1 MVCGPGQC
9 EWQEQAAGRGQNW
22 ELQFHPD
29 PQLVEVGPCTSARP
43 GPDTLLQAWRG
54 GALHAVPQSCARC
67 MILLMHALYCMHAL
81 CSLHKSV
88 IVVHS
93 GWRHC
98 CEGL

>member
-43 GPDTLLQAWRG
+43 GPDTSCRPGVEERTACCAAELCQMHDPAY
-54 GALHAVPQSCARC
+54 ACTVLHACTLFPPQECHCSAQW
-67 MILLMHALYCMHAL
+67 MEALL
-81 CSLHKSV
+81 
-88 IVVHS
+88 
-93 GWRHC
+93 
-98 CEGL
+98 